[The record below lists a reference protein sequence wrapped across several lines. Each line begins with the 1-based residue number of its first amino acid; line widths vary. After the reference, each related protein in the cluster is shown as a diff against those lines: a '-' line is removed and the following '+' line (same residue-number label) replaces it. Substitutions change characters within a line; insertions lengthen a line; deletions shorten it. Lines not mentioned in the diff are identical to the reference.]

1 MTQPIAIV
9 TGASSGFGLLT
20 SIELAR
26 AGFHVIATMRNR
38 EKGTTLLNEAKK
50 HSLESQ
56 ISLHEL
62 DVTSEESIYNLSLFL
77 KTLKRI
83 DILVNNAGYAA
94 GGFVEE
100 IPLEEYRKQFETNV
114 FGVIAVTKTVLPYM
128 RKQGSGK
135 IINVSSI
142 SGKVGFP
149 GLSPYCASKH
159 ALEGWSESLR
169 LEMKP
174 FGVDVALVE
183 PGSFKTNIW
192 STGRQ
197 VTESQSVSPYYE
209 HMKKLENYIL
219 SGESGF
225 GDPANVAKLIA
236 EISTKKDPSLRYPIG
251 KGVKLMIHLKNL
263 IPWKQWEAIVLK
275 NLKNTKN

>member
-1 MTQPIAIV
+1 MNQPIAIV

-20 SIELAR
+20 VIELAR
-26 AGFHVIATMRNR
+26 SGFQVIATMRNLD
-38 EKGTTLLNEAKK
+38 KAANLLNETKNDQ
-50 HSLESQ
+50 LQ
-56 ISLHEL
+56 ITIHEL
-62 DVTSEESIYNLSLFL
+62 DVTSETSINNFSEYL
-77 KTLKRI
+77 KTLGRV
-83 DILVNNAGYAA
+83 DVLVNNAGYAA

-100 IPLEEYRKQFETNV
+100 VPLEEYRKQFETNV

-135 IINVSSI
+135 IINLSSI
-142 SGKVGFP
+142 SGKVAFP

-174 FGVDVALVE
+174 FGVDVVLVE

-192 STGRQ
+192 TTGRQ
-197 VTESQSVSPYYE
+197 VTSSHENSPYFKQ
-209 HMKKLENYIL
+209 MGKLENYIL

-225 GDPANVAKLIA
+225 GDPKTVSQKIAKIA
-236 EISTKKDPSLRYPIG
+236 KMKEPSLRFPIG
-251 KGVKLMIHLKNL
+251 KGVKMTIRLKNL
-263 IPWKQWEAIVLK
+263 IPWKKWESIVLK
-275 NLKNTKN
+275 NVNKE